1 MAALTKPQGTSGWGI
16 VETCPQGA
24 YIAVCLGAKD
34 NFKVERKKYQ
44 SEETEIVD
52 LTQFGFGVVK
62 DGKKYIVATKRM
74 KISGHEKS
82 TLVGFLTAWGL
93 DPFDGD
99 YTQTAKGRP
108 AQIKVVHEERNGKVY
123 ANITTCVELMEGLES
138 KVPALNAF
146 DASTEEDNSDVP
158 F

>member
-1 MAALTKPQGTSGWGI
+1 MAALTKPQASNSWGI
-16 VETCPQGA
+16 SETCPQGA

-34 NFKVERKKYQ
+34 TFKVERKKFQ

-52 LTQFGFGVVK
+52 LTQFGFGVIK
-62 DGKKYIVATKRM
+62 DGKKYVVATRRM

-108 AQIKVVHEERNGKVY
+108 AQIKVVHEERSGKVY
-123 ANITTCVELMEGLES
+123 ANITTCEELMEGLEG

-146 DASTEEDNSDVP
+146 PTEEEKEDGDVP
-158 F
+158 Y